1 MTSAPNPGGPSWQ
14 QEPAAPNPSGHPAS
28 SPFYRWIRGLDVTR
42 APDRWIGGVA
52 GGVARRTGLDLA
64 LVRGIIVVLAVFGGI
79 GVLLY
84 GLAWALLPEP
94 DGRIHLEQAGRG
106 SWTTG
111 LTGAVALVTVGLW
124 GPNVPF
130 HGGGGFFWTVFW
142 IGAVVLFVYWI
153 VNRSS
158 DGRTRPGMPGGPFGS
173 GGGPGGGPV
182 PPTGPGSFGPGS
194 SGPGSSEPGSSGPDS
209 SRPGSSGP
217 GSSAPA
223 GPPPFGGSGP
233 AGFGGSTGPFG
244 PTGSTGPFGPTGS
257 TGSTG
262 STGPDGPAGFGGSF
276 GPTGSTGPDGPT
288 DIAGASGS
296 ADASGSPDSGTGRS
310 GHFSGTPGSEGTG
323 SPESPAGAS
332 GSSPVG
338 DDAGDD
344 SRDDSRDDAVG
355 GVGHDHRTGTHDHR
369 TGAQD
374 DDTYRTVPLPYR
386 PDAPTQA
393 IRAYPQPYEPYQP
406 YQGWAD
412 TSVYPGSGVSATG
425 ASSRRGRTLD
435 NRAPRPS
442 GSATALLAGG
452 AVTIAAVVLAFDYTN
467 VLDVSNAVVVALA
480 TAAIV
485 LALGVVAL
493 GVRGRTSGL
502 VGLTAALA
510 TLGALIASF
519 TVAGG
524 AWIVAQ
530 ESRTVPASLQAA
542 SDGYSVLA
550 AQTTIDLADLP
561 RPARDVVV
569 PVNSLAS
576 DVTVI
581 VPEDVPVEVRTR
593 MALGSAD
600 AQGSVPTLG
609 TPSPQFDSDGG
620 VLQLSSGELNPDA
633 TGAALIL
640 DVRGALSDV
649 TVVTAPGTDTSPTPS
664 SPTPAGDT
672 P

>member
-14 QEPAAPNPSGHPAS
+14 QEPAAPNPLGHPAS

-42 APDRWIGGVA
+42 ASDRWIGGVA

-106 SWTTG
+106 SWTSG

-130 HGGGGFFWTVFW
+130 HGGGGLFWTVFW

-158 DGRTRPGMPGGPFGS
+158 DGGTRPEMPGGGPSGS
-173 GGGPGGGPV
+173 GGGPASGPV
-182 PPTGPGSFGPGS
+182 PPSGPGSFGPGSFGPGSFGPGS
-194 SGPGSSEPGSSGPDS
+194 SGPGSSGPGSSG
-209 SRPGSSGP
+209 
-217 GSSAPA
+217 PA

-233 AGFGGSTGPFG
+233 AGFGGSTGP
-244 PTGSTGPFGPTGS
+244 
-257 TGSTG
+257 
-262 STGPDGPAGFGGSF
+262 
-276 GPTGSTGPDGPT
+276 TGSTGPDGPT
-288 DIAGASGS
+288 DVTDAGGS
-296 ADASGSPDSGTGRS
+296 TDTSGSPDFDTS
-310 GHFSGTPGSEGTG
+310 FSGAADSAAVGGSESSG
-323 SPESPAGAS
+323 SPTGPS
-332 GSSPVG
+332 GSSPIG

-344 SRDDSRDDAVG
+344 AGNDAPDDAAG
-355 GVGHDHRTGTHDHR
+355 GGRDR

-374 DDTYRTVPLPYR
+374 DDTDRTVPLPYR
-386 PDAPTQA
+386 PGAPTQA
-393 IRAYPQPYEPYQP
+393 IHASPQTYEPYQP
-406 YQGWAD
+406 YQGWSD
-412 TSVYPGSGVSATG
+412 TSVYPGPGVPATG
-425 ASSRRGRTLD
+425 APSRTGRTPD
-435 NRAPRPS
+435 HRAPRPS
-442 GSATALLAGG
+442 GSATALLVGG
-452 AVTIAAVVLAFDYTN
+452 AVTVAAVVLAFDYTG
-467 VLDVSNAVVVALA
+467 VLDITNAAVVAFA

-510 TLGALIASF
+510 TVGALVASF
-519 TVAGG
+519 TVVGG

-569 PVNSLAS
+569 PVNSLVS

-581 VPEDVPVEVRTR
+581 VPADVPVEVRTR

-600 AQGSVPTLG
+600 AQGAAPALG
-609 TPSPQFDSDGG
+609 TPSPQFDGDGG
-620 VLQLSSGELNPDA
+620 VLQLSSDELNPDA
-633 TGAALIL
+633 TGPALIL

-649 TVVTAPGTDTSPTPS
+649 TIVTAPGADTSPTPS